1 MELFIIIRLDRCGYR
16 FVHPNGIS
24 IIRPHGSG
32 DYAFVLFKKTSEVI
46 VNGVQMIADS
56 DSFILFHPDTPH
68 SYKEIDLPFI
78 NDWFHCEG
86 EKLGELLNELNFP
99 LDKLVPAVDPM
110 LISRSI
116 MELHRV
122 QKQGGH
128 LMERI
133 LDTDLRALLMKLSN
147 LYELSQHPE
156 RPGRYIRQFSEL
168 RDELYNSP
176 QSHVTVEMLADRV
189 HLSKSYFQHLYKDI
203 FGCSV
208 VTDMINGR
216 LELAKYLLKNSSLTV
231 SAIAARCGYEHE
243 THFMR
248 QFKKFV
254 GITPSQFKAKV

>member
-1 MELFIIIRLDRCGYR
+1 MIIRGERIL
-16 FVHPNGIS
+16 V
-24 IIRPHGSG
+24 
-32 DYAFVLFKKTSEVI
+32 
-46 VNGVQMIADS
+46 DS
-56 DSFILFHPDTPH
+56 DSFILFQPETPH
-68 SYKEIDLPFI
+68 SYAEFELPFI
-78 NDWFHCEG
+78 NDWFHCRG
-86 EKLGELLNELNFP
+86 EELKDLLAELNFP
-99 LDKLVPAVDPM
+99 LDTPVQAVDPM

-128 LMERI
+128 LRDRI
-133 LDTDLRALLMKLSN
+133 LDTDIRSLLMKLSN
-147 LYELSQHPE
+147 LHELSQHPE

-208 VTDMINGR
+208 VNDMINGR
-216 LELAKYLLKNSSLTV
+216 LELAKYLLKNSTLSV
-231 SAIAARCGYEHE
+231 SAIAASCGYEHE

-254 GITPSQFKAKV
+254 GATPSQFKARV